1 MKFPMFMRIPVG
13 HFAKMMSF
21 HAHVALVK
29 DIISHF
35 DDCGWSGDDC
45 YLTDGGFI
53 QVRIK
58 DEQDKIY
65 AEKARNSFVPRFAT
79 VKM

>member
-1 MKFPMFMRIPVG
+1 MKFPMFMRIPVD
-13 HFAKMMSF
+13 HFAKMMSLQ
-21 HAHVALVK
+21 AHVALVK

-65 AEKARNSFVPRFAT
+65 AEDALKSFVPRFAT

>member
-1 MKFPMFMRIPVG
+1 MKFPMFMRIPVD
-13 HFAKMMSF
+13 HFAKMMSLQ
-21 HAHVALVK
+21 AHVALVK

-45 YLTDGGFI
+45 YLTDGYFI

-65 AEKARNSFVPRFAT
+65 AEDALKSFVSRFAT

>member
-1 MKFPMFMRIPVG
+1 
-13 HFAKMMSF
+13 
-21 HAHVALVK
+21 
-29 DIISHF
+29 
-35 DDCGWSGDDC
+35 
-45 YLTDGGFI
+45 LTDGGFI